1 MKNNFYA
8 ALMACFVV
16 VIIASILVFDNG
28 ISTQNQVKS
37 KDGYVDLDKNFVD
50 KNFESIQTST
60 GDDKT
65 IEVAEAQKETDKN
78 DNDKAKINDESS
90 IKENKTEEIKQGFI
104 WPLNGEVETDF
115 SPDKIVYDNFLDQ
128 YTGEEEVSI
137 KADRD
142 DDVVASEK
150 GKVLAIYDGVIGKS
164 IEIEHE
170 NGYIT
175 TYSNVCEL
183 KVEES
188 ELVEKNEVLGKVNEI
203 DGKYNFI
210 KFGVKKDGKYID
222 PKRIVR

>member
-37 KDGYVDLDKNFVD
+37 KDGYVDLDKDFVD

-60 GDDKT
+60 GQDKT
-65 IEVAEAQKETDKN
+65 IEVAEAQKETKTN
-78 DNDKAKINDESS
+78 DEVLIKENKIEKIN
-90 IKENKTEEIKQGFI
+90 ENKTEEVKQEFI
-104 WPLNGEVETDF
+104 WPLKGEVETNF
-115 SPDKIVYDNFLDQ
+115 SPDKMVYDSFLDQ
-128 YTGEEEVSI
+128 YTGEEKVSI
-137 KADRD
+137 KADKD

-175 TYSNVCEL
+175 TYSNVCDL

-188 ELVEKNEVLGKVNEI
+188 ELVEKDEVLGKVNEI
-203 DGKYNFI
+203 DEKYNFI

-222 PKRIVR
+222 PKRVVE